1 MGQLI
6 DSLIAL
12 RRSLIGGQPL
22 GDRQD
27 REQATQTLTRNV
39 TDAIAY
45 NAADAVLAVLEAK
58 YGFSDPTHAPRT
70 EKATVSGAAM
80 KNAVGRHQQTPGS
93 HTSGFSEALY
103 ADLQQAGSTAGLY
116 DAKRDVWR
124 VSLRD
129 LDLMATRQKIAAS
142 YFLTPPGDDAA
153 PDDIADY
160 ITRQGLR
167 CQELD
172 RVLEAALS
180 GTMTQTPT
188 VTQSATGIQNS
199 NEYNA
204 HLWGDIGLGVRVGK
218 GTATPAEVER
228 FEAIVARRVA
238 EHDELSRR
246 RAFDMEHDSIAA
258 MEGDNTAEALF
269 QELRAAHDEAK
280 AMVTAYEGALPAKT
294 KKKPGPDD
302 TEPPTPPATRPP
314 RRP

>member
-1 MGQLI
+1 
-6 DSLIAL
+6 
-12 RRSLIGGQPL
+12 
-22 GDRQD
+22 
-27 REQATQTLTRNV
+27 
-39 TDAIAY
+39 
-45 NAADAVLAVLEAK
+45 VLEAK

-70 EKATVSGAAM
+70 EKVTVSGAAM

-93 HTSGFSEALY
+93 HISGFSEALY
-103 ADLQQAGSTAGLY
+103 ADMQQAGTAAGLY
-116 DAKRDVWR
+116 DAKCDVWR
-124 VSLRD
+124 VCLRD
-129 LDLMATRQKIAAS
+129 LDLMATRQKMAAS
-142 YFLTPPGDDAA
+142 YFLTPPGDDAES
-153 PDDIADY
+153 DDIADY

-172 RVLEAALS
+172 RVLDAALS

-188 VTQSATGIQNS
+188 VTQSATGIQDA

-228 FEAIVARRVA
+228 FEAILALRVA

-258 MEGDNTAEALF
+258 MDGDKTAEALF
-269 QELRAAHDEAK
+269 RELRAAHDEAK
-280 AMVTAYEGALPAKT
+280 AMVTAYEGALSAKT
-294 KKKPGPDD
+294 KQKPGPDD
-302 TEPPTPPATRPP
+302 TEPPATPPVKPP